1 MKRRNTH
8 RNRTSSTANGAAFFS
23 WTHFAITAI
32 AAIVLAAGLFFAA
45 SQHFNSMELGIK
57 NAKLRSQL
65 AELENEKRRL
75 ELSREIALTPA
86 ELKRSAKTLGFR
98 DAGELV
104 MVRAK
109 PQTKEVVTDTVIE
122 VAKAK
127 TSDEKVVA
135 TKTVADSRV
144 KPEAKTAGEVRSL
157 KVVSKPSAKE
167 VKATPDSR
175 PRIVV
180 ASSQGPQADSRKLV
194 KKTVSSKP
202 TNRLA
207 DRLR

>member
-8 RNRTSSTANGAAFFS
+8 RNRTSSTANGAEFFS

-65 AELENEKRRL
+65 GDLENEKRRL

-98 DAGELV
+98 EAGELALIT
-104 MVRAK
+104 AK
-109 PQTKEVVTDTVIE
+109 PQAKVVASDTVIE
-122 VAKAK
+122 VAKAG
-127 TSDEKVVA
+127 DEKIVA

-144 KPEAKTAGEVRSL
+144 RPEVKTVGEVRPL
-157 KVVSKPSAKE
+157 KAASKTSGKE
-167 VKATPDSR
+167 GKATPDSR
-175 PRIVV
+175 PRIVL
-180 ASSQGPQADSRKLV
+180 ASAQAPQADTRKLV
-194 KKTVSSKP
+194 KKTVSSTP
-202 TNRLA
+202 TNRTS
-207 DRLR
+207 DKLR